1 MPSDHEQLE
10 LLLSRLEELL
20 SRTHRGDAIDD
31 ALGSTPR
38 VCEATSLRQH
48 QVVRRFRQEMVD
60 GLIRLDTANQL
71 LGLVR
76 TVLDAA
82 VLP

>member
-1 MPSDHEQLE
+1 MPSDNELE
-10 LLLSRLEELL
+10 LLLSRLEELM

-31 ALGSTPR
+31 ALGAAPR
-38 VCEATSLRQH
+38 VTGTTSLRRH
-48 QVVRRFRQEMVD
+48 EVVRKFRQEISD

-76 TVLDAA
+76 TALDAA